1 MRIPR
6 DVWQPVPSS
15 SGRRDPTQ
23 VIAHELEATSLACV
37 PSTLGKRCEIRPL
50 PRPHERPDD
59 EPSGA
64 QGRIDLSIG
73 AG

>member
-1 MRIPR
+1 MRIPSG
-6 DVWQPVPSS
+6 VWQPVPSS
-15 SGRRDPTQ
+15 SARRNRAQ
-23 VIAHELEATSLACV
+23 VIAHELQAAPLASV
-37 PSTLGKRCEIRPL
+37 PSTLGKRCEVRPL